1 MFGDIF
7 PTPKIGLTTLAAAK
21 VDIYMMPILATRYN
35 NYVAQ
40 APRRVRIPHK
50 KDLNHAEGITP
61 IRQDGFNGILIVFD
75 DGNAFKRK
83 GGHYLLLSYDQLKID
98 AEVNLQLS
106 AAK

>member
-1 MFGDIF
+1 MAPSF

-21 VDIYMMPILATRYN
+21 IDIYMMPILATRYN
-35 NYVAQ
+35 NYTTQ

-50 KDLNHAEGITP
+50 IDLNHAEGITP